1 MGIPSLKGTA
11 KAPKTFSDPRLSG
24 SMAVS
29 FEGIDSFACIANA
42 QLQTGIS
49 ITKHR
54 RPLEVRGW
62 WLVEQL
68 VSQNADIWWF
78 ASRKFHPKFG
88 IRIGSKNPTVQP
100 YDIQNISGSVR
111 CFGSITSDKWCL
123 EADYTFLV
131 GSNGLFSG
139 AKCLVPGICRVPTNM
154 FYGRFPALQ
163 LHGVFAFWGGFKMGT
178 WWVRSKKRSV
188 FFASNLSAY
197 YLYLFV
203 LSFQRGRLEEKSF
216 AYLQIKHHSE

>member
-1 MGIPSLKGTA
+1 MIHINTYIKLLRFFCIWRSSTFWGIMRHQKDQRNCQDKSCMEKRKQWGYMGIPSLKGTA

-49 ITKHR
+49 ITNNR

-78 ASRKFHPKFG
+78 VSRKFHPL
-88 IRIGSKNPTVQP
+88 
-100 YDIQNISGSVR
+100 ISGTNSDLPQIRNSDRIQKTLQSSPMTSKTSPVR
-111 CFGSITSDKWCL
+111 FGVL
-123 EADYTFLV
+123 
-131 GSNGLFSG
+131 
-139 AKCLVPGICRVPTNM
+139 
-154 FYGRFPALQ
+154 
-163 LHGVFAFWGGFKMGT
+163 GT
-178 WWVRSKKRSV
+178 LPK
-188 FFASNLSAY
+188 L
-197 YLYLFV
+197 
-203 LSFQRGRLEEKSF
+203 
-216 AYLQIKHHSE
+216 I